1 MSEHEVNPIKIRA
14 RLLLHEISIWTRY
27 DLATSFKSPILE
39 GVFFILLAGTLIPAL
54 LGIQKYWIPF
64 VTSFDGIDSDI
75 LKTIEIF
82 SKDFSTVTLLSS
94 LFSVGQLAIFIIPLL
109 LSFSFAQTLED
120 GSIRT
125 LLSYPIKRSRFLT
138 VKFALPVIFTAGIS
152 SICSLGINYLL
163 IPGNKDLEVFMLSI
177 VFLWLLIS
185 LVTVCTILIGILTR
199 NAVLT
204 LVFGSGVWFLGNSFI
219 VTSSET
225 SIILRG
231 LFSPMTVMLE
241 YVSQG
246 FNAPTISDIY
256 ILLSVFPILIMLISA
271 VSYVLFRRIEL

>member
-1 MSEHEVNPIKIRA
+1 MSEHEVNPIRERA

-27 DLATSFKSPILE
+27 DLAASFKSPILE
-39 GVFFILLAGTLIPAL
+39 GVFFILLASTLVPAL

-64 VTSFDGIDSDI
+64 VTSFNGIDSDI
-75 LKTIEIF
+75 LETIEAF
-82 SKDFSTVTLLSS
+82 NKDFSTVTLLSS
-94 LFSVGQLAIFIIPLL
+94 LFSVGQLAIFITPLL
-109 LSFSFAQTLED
+109 LSFSFAQPLED

-125 LLSYPIKRSRFLT
+125 LLSYPIKRSHFLT
-138 VKFALPVIFTAGIS
+138 ERFALPVIFTAGIS

-163 IPGNKDLEVFMLSI
+163 IPGNKDLEVFVLSI

-185 LVTVCTILIGILTR
+185 LVTVCAILIGILTR

-246 FNAPTISDIY
+246 FNAPPISDIY
-256 ILLSVFPILIMLISA
+256 ILLNVFPILIMLISA
-271 VSYVLFRRIEL
+271 VSYVLFRRLEL